1 MPSSPVSE
9 TRTSSFL
16 LSTLK
21 RIEITQVILPGTL
34 VIRSVAMLRCRRGKS
49 ETDEIGSVTDIQ
61 EVEDSFTAETARGE
75 TYL

>member
-34 VIRSVAMLRCRRGKS
+34 VIRSVAMLRGRRGKS